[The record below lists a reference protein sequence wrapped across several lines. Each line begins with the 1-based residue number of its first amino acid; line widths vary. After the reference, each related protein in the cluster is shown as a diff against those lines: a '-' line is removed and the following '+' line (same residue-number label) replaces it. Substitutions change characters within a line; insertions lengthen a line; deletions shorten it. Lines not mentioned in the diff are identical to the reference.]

1 VTANILLPSRDD
13 ILAAAAQLRPYI
25 RTTPVLTVDRA
36 DLGLRGRAPI
46 ELKLELVQHS
56 GSFKARGAHLGL
68 LSRTP
73 PPAGVVAASGGNFGV
88 AVAYAARRLEVR
100 ATVFVPATSAP
111 AKLDRLRSLG
121 ATVEVVPGYYD
132 DALAASRVHAEETGA
147 RFLHAFDQTEM
158 ILGSGTLGAEL
169 AGQAEVDRVVVAVG
183 GSGLIGGVASWY
195 RGDVA
200 VTGVETAGCRTLA
213 AALDAGRPVEVG
225 IGGIGADALGARKAG
240 ELGFAAARR
249 WVDRVV
255 VVEDADVIEAQRRLW
270 SELRLALE
278 PAGAAA
284 LAALTTG
291 ALADPDERVAVV
303 LCGANVDPAALA
315 LP

>member
-1 VTANILLPSRDD
+1 MDAPLPTRED
-13 ILAAAAQLRPYI
+13 IRAAAERLDPYI

-36 DLGLRGRAPI
+36 DLGIPGRAPLV
-46 ELKLELVQHS
+46 LKLELVQHG
-56 GSFKARGAHLGL
+56 GSFKARGAHLHL
-68 LSRTP
+68 LADDAP
-73 PPAGVVAASGGNFGV
+73 AAGVVAASGGNFGA
-88 AVAYAARRLEVR
+88 AVAYAARRLGVP

-111 AKLDRLRSLG
+111 AKLERLRSLG

-132 DALAASRVHAEETGA
+132 DAREASQVRAEETGA
-147 RFLHAFDQTEM
+147 RLLHAFDQPPM
-158 ILGSGTLGAEL
+158 ILGSGTLAAEL
-169 AGQAEVDRVVVAVG
+169 AAQASVDRVVVAVG
-183 GSGLIGGVASWY
+183 GGGLIGGVAAWY

-213 AALDAGRPVEVG
+213 AALEAGHPVEVG
-225 IGGIGADALGARKAG
+225 IAGIGADALGARRAG

-255 VVEDADVIEAQRRLW
+255 VVEDDDVVDAQRRLW
-270 SELRLALE
+270 SALRLALE

-291 ALADPDERVAVV
+291 AIADPDERVAVV
-303 LCGANVDPAALA
+303 LCGANVDPATLA
-315 LP
+315 